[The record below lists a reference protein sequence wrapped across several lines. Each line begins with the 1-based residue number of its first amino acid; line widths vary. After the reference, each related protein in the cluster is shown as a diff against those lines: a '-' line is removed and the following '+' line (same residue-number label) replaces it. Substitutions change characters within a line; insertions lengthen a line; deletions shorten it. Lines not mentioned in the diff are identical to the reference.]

1 MKNMLA
7 LMAVCLAALMSGL
20 EISSVPVI
28 LPVLER
34 EMHASFRELQWIM
47 NAYTL
52 ACTAVLMATGTLAD
66 TYGRKRVFLIS
77 ILAFGLT
84 SLMCGVV
91 DSARW
96 LIIGRA
102 LQGLSGGAMLTC
114 LIAILSSQFPQGKSR
129 SRAFAA
135 WGMTFGFGLGFGPI
149 IGGMLVAWFSW
160 QWVFLVHGFIALLT
174 LILAMKNVV
183 ESRDSEA
190 KKLDFAGL
198 VTLSLSVVG
207 ITYLITQGRSL
218 GWGSAIVQLCMLVT
232 AVSALLFVWIETRHP
247 HPMFDFTVFRIRPFS
262 GALMGSIGMNFSFW
276 PLMIYLPVYY
286 QSGLGYSSMA
296 TGLALLAYTLP
307 TLLMPPI
314 GEKLV
319 VRFGAARLIPLG
331 LLSIGVGF
339 ILMKFAA
346 EYHTSLLPG
355 ALLAGMALGLTNTPV
370 TNTTTGSVPGNRA
383 GMASGIDISARLITL
398 AINIALMGSL
408 LVASVAASLKRIIPT
423 LNDAHALAEQ
433 IASGG
438 EVALAHDVAQQV
450 LTKGFSAVLTYGA
463 TGVCG
468 LALAS
473 YWLFNGKSKRTRTI
487 ADKGFVGC
495 TVKRTR

>member
-28 LPVLER
+28 LPVLEQ

-52 ACTAVLMATGTLAD
+52 ACTTVLMATGTLAD
-66 TYGRKRVFLIS
+66 RYGRKRVFIIS
-77 ILAFGLT
+77 IIAFGLT
-84 SLMCGVV
+84 SLMCGLAE
-91 DSARW
+91 SALW
-96 LIIGRA
+96 LIVGRF

-114 LIAILSSQFPQGKSR
+114 LIAILSFQFPQGKAR

-135 WGMTFGFGLGFGPI
+135 WGITFGFGLGFGPI

-174 LILAMKNVV
+174 LVLALKNVV
-183 ESRDSEA
+183 ESRDTQA
-190 KKLDFAGL
+190 RKLDLGGL
-198 VTLSLSVVG
+198 VTLSAAVMG
-207 ITYLITQGRSL
+207 TTYLITQGSSL
-218 GWGSAIVQLCMLVT
+218 GWSSVT
-232 AVSALLFVWIETRHP
+232 ARVILLATLLSAALFVWIEKRHP
-247 HPMFDFTVFRIRPFS
+247 HPMFDFSVFRIRAFS

-276 PLMIYLPVYY
+276 PLIIYLPVFY

-307 TLLMPPI
+307 TLLMPPL

-319 VRFGAARLIPLG
+319 VRFGARRVIPLG
-331 LLSIGVGF
+331 LFTIGAGF
-339 ILMKFAA
+339 MLMKFAA
-346 EYHTSLLPG
+346 AYHMSLLPG
-355 ALLAGMALGLTNTPV
+355 ALLAGTALGLTNTPV
-370 TNTTTGSVPGNRA
+370 TNTTTASVPGNRA

-398 AINIALMGSL
+398 SINIALMGSL
-408 LVASVAASLKRIIPT
+408 LVAGIEAGLREMMPGVGDLG
-423 LNDAHALAEQ
+423 ALAER
-433 IASGG
+433 IAGGG
-438 EVALAHDVAQQV
+438 EISGVARQALVD
-450 LTKGFSAVLTYGA
+450 GFSGVLLYGA
-463 TGVCG
+463 LGVWV

-473 YWLFNGKSKRTRTI
+473 GLLFNFRLKNK
-487 ADKGFVGC
+487 VQ
-495 TVKRTR
+495 TVCICPHRPERE